1 MQHSPKNLYNK
12 ILGVYGETL
21 AVKMLKKK
29 GYRILARNYRCFYG
43 EADIVAQ
50 DGEDIVFIEVKTRS
64 NTDFGAPVEAVDD
77 RKQQKYYDIAAHYV
91 KNIEKVPVRFDVV
104 EILRGKA
111 THIRNAF

>member
-1 MQHSPKNLYNK
+1 MQHSPKNLFNK